1 MLGVVIPAFN
11 EAGRIGSSVSAIFSK
26 FPDALVLVAD
36 DGSSDRTAKEAGAAG
51 AAVVSFR
58 ENRGK
63 GAAVRE
69 GVLEA
74 LRLGCSAVLFTDRDL
89 ACPPEEWGRVLLP
102 LEEGA
107 ADVSIASRW
116 LPESRV
122 EGRPL
127 VRGLASWGFALLAR
141 FLTGLPYRDFQCGC
155 KAFGRE
161 AARALFSEPFRCER
175 YAFDVEVLLRA
186 RDLGLRVAE
195 VPVLWR
201 AGKGSK
207 VKLLKHGLEMLRSLL
222 ALRAAYG
229 REASDACVDL
239 RPGSGTPRLRRADAP

>member
-1 MLGVVIPAFN
+1 VFGVVIPAFN
-11 EAGRIGSSVSAIFSK
+11 EAGRIGSSVSAVFSK

-74 LRLGCSAVLFTDRDL
+74 LRLGCSAVLFTDCDL
-89 ACPPEEWGRVLLP
+89 ACSPEEWGRVLLP

-107 ADVSIASRW
+107 ADVSVASRW

-127 VRGLASWGFALLAR
+127 VRGLASWGFALLTR

-155 KAFGRE
+155 KAFTAD
-161 AARALFSEPFRCER
+161 AARALFAEPLRCER
-175 YAFDVEVLLRA
+175 YAFDVEILLRA
-186 RDLGLRVAE
+186 RSLGLAVAE

-201 AGKGSK
+201 AGEESKIRLLRHGS
-207 VKLLKHGLEMLRSLL
+207 EMLRSLFV
-222 ALRAAYG
+222 LRATYG
-229 REASDACVDL
+229 REGARARVALCPWSSA
-239 RPGSGTPRLRRADAP
+239 PRLRGTGAP